1 MDDSAKRQEP
11 FDRVVVI
18 NLARRAERM
27 ARFNQLFQAWPF
39 KTPQRFEAI
48 DGSQVPLPGDW
59 PHGPGAWGCM
69 LSHRAVL
76 GSAIAD
82 GVSAL
87 FVLEDDAH
95 PAADFNLR
103 APEFL
108 ANVPADWD
116 CLMFGA
122 QHLRAPIVVSPGIV
136 RCVASHRTHAFAL
149 RGEMMPILLGFW
161 NRFNTDHCDIVLSSL
176 MRHFKAYAPDPF
188 LIGQDAGESDVT
200 GQIERLRYFSPPRT
214 FDAKRPAEE
223 QSSLAA

>member
-1 MDDSAKRQEP
+1 MDDSANRREP

-27 ARFNQLFQAWPF
+27 ARFNELFQSWPF
-39 KTPQRFEAI
+39 KTPERFEAI
-48 DGSQVPLPGDW
+48 DGLRVGLPGDW

-82 GVSAL
+82 GVSPL
-87 FVLEDDAH
+87 LVLEDDAH
-95 PAADFNLR
+95 PAADFNVR

-108 ANVPADWD
+108 ASVPGDWD
-116 CLMFGA
+116 CLMLGG
-122 QHLRAPIVVSPGIV
+122 QHLRPPIAVRPGVV
-136 RCVASHRTHAFAL
+136 RCVASHRTHAFAV
-149 RGEMMPILLGFW
+149 RGEMMPILLAFW

-176 MRHFKAYAPDPF
+176 MRHFKAYAPEPF

-200 GQIERLRYFSPPRT
+200 GQIERVRFFSPPMT
-214 FDAKRPAEE
+214 TDLKKCAKD
-223 QSSLAA
+223 QSPLAA